1 MERMPIDNVHTVCA
15 NFYSADEIAANK
27 QMLYQTTT
35 NIRGSIHEYVKRTGD
50 NRNFEDLQDITHL
63 LRVLGTSDTPVF
75 LAQNL
80 DNIPPTHPFDYNS
93 ELKRDTDLIK
103 SHMEKFTQNISMQ
116 TKTNKVNPQRDTT
129 PTSSSS
135 NRKTIANKVRN
146 PTRTNSSL
154 SNRQVEKGQRRND
167 GEESADGESI
177 ATALSFSDMVTRHQ
191 RVHMQKY

>member
-15 NFYSADEIAANK
+15 NFYSADEIAASK
-27 QMLYQTTT
+27 QMLDQTTT

-80 DNIPPTHPFDYNS
+80 DNIPPIHPFDYNS
-93 ELKRDTDLIK
+93 ELKRDIDLIK

-116 TKTNKVNPQRDTT
+116 TKTK
-129 PTSSSS
+129 
-135 NRKTIANKVRN
+135 
-146 PTRTNSSL
+146 
-154 SNRQVEKGQRRND
+154 
-167 GEESADGESI
+167 
-177 ATALSFSDMVTRHQ
+177 
-191 RVHMQKY
+191 